1 VAIRNSAPRGCG
13 YKQRWPSNR
22 GCTCVCCPYMSSFRR
37 RCAFARAAAARPPSE
52 LICSWAFAAKKPEP
66 AITCL
71 ETLGAPA
78 FYFLIDAAPPF
89 LPGSAALLCGP
100 LAPFLPLLLGPSCQP
115 CQPGSGGP
123 ARSSRLPR
131 PRIEVHPY

>member
-1 VAIRNSAPRGCG
+1 
-13 YKQRWPSNR
+13 
-22 GCTCVCCPYMSSFRR
+22 
-37 RCAFARAAAARPPSE
+37 
-52 LICSWAFAAKKPEP
+52 
-66 AITCL
+66 L

-115 CQPGSGGP
+115 CQPGSGVP

-131 PRIEVHPY
+131 PRIEVHHIKCLKNPLHHFGHSPFGHF